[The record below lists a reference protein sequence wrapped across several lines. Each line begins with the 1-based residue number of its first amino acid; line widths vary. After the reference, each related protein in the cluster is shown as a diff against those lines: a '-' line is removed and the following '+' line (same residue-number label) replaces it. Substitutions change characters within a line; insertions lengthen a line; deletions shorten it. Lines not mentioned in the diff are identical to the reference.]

1 MAKESAKQKN
11 KKILK
16 LISQNASKRA
26 SLKAKM
32 NDRNLDPKERF
43 EAMTALSEMPRNSS
57 RVRHRN
63 RCALTG
69 RPRAYHGFLGICRV
83 EIRRLAA
90 LGLIPG
96 LKKSSW

>member
-11 KKILK
+11 QKRQK
-16 LISQNASKRA
+16 LIKQFSNKRSK
-26 SLKAKM
+26 LKATM
-32 NDRNLDPKERF
+32 NNRDLDPKERF
-43 EAMTALSEMPRNSS
+43 EAMVILSEMPRNSS
-57 RVRHRN
+57 KVRYRN

-69 RPRAYHGFLGICRV
+69 RPRGYHGFLGICRV